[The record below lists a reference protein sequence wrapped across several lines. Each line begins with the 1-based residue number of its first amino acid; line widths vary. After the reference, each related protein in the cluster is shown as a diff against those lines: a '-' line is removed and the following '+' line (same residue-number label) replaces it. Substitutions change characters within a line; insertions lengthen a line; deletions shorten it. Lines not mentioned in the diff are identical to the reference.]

1 MNKLLTYVLDNYY
14 TVSGGSLNLFKGNQG
29 IATGSISTLG
39 SVNEITGSIDI
50 SNCKLSTGDEISL
63 NLYNI
68 KINVDDSFDPDIT
81 YSFVY

>member
-1 MNKLLTYVLDNYY
+1 M
-14 TVSGGSLNLFKGNQG
+14 NLFKGNQG